1 MGKYHA
7 VAQGECFSSL
17 ADRHGFENYLAIYNH
32 PENAEL
38 IRERLNPNVLYPRD
52 VVFIPDN
59 ELKEVD
65 AATEQTHRFVLKK
78 DETLFRL
85 VVKDD
90 EEKPFANLPYE
101 LKIDGRTWQDVTDG
115 DGKLEQKIPAK
126 AIGGRL
132 FIYSDETGERKLIGA
147 ISLKLGHLD
156 PVEKIS
162 GVQSRL
168 NNLGFGCGRV
178 DGILGKQTAASLK
191 DFQRKNGL
199 PATGEADAA
208 TRAKLKRIH
217 DWE

>member
-1 MGKYHA
+1 MGKYHTI
-7 VAQGECFSSL
+7 AQGECFSSL
-17 ADRHGFENYLAIYNH
+17 AHQYGFESYRAIYNH

-38 IRERLNPNVLYPRD
+38 VRERLNPNILYPHD
-52 VVFIPDN
+52 EVFIPDN

-65 AATEQTHRFVLKK
+65 APTEQTHRFVVKK

-101 LKIDGRTWQDVTDG
+101 LKIDGQILQGATDD

-132 FIYSDETGERKLIGA
+132 FIYSNETETRKLIGA

-156 PVEKIS
+156 PLEKTT

-178 DGILGKQTAASLK
+178 DGIIGEKTAASLK
-191 DFQRKNGL
+191 EFQKKNGL
-199 PATGEADAA
+199 PVTGAADAA
-208 TRAKLKRIH
+208 TRAKLKQIH